1 MGFLTHVTIYN
12 DALDAFESDPEQ
24 FAKAIFEGIAR
35 ANQTNK
41 ATDMPFSRK
50 GGGGYSGY
58 LCVEPSRHADDH
70 TVFVHSGNMVF
81 NLNPWNNDFRDL
93 LVRNPEYAAS
103 LVKTAQAVVDSAKD
117 ALKKAKKEKK
127 AEKKS

>member
-12 DALDAFESDPEQ
+12 DALHAFESDPAQ

-41 ATDMPFSRK
+41 ATDVPFSCK
-50 GGGGYSGY
+50 DGGGYSGY

-70 TVFVHSGNMVF
+70 TVFVHKGNSVF
-81 NLNPWNNDFRDL
+81 NLNPWNKDFQDL
-93 LVRNPEYAAS
+93 LAWNPECAESY
-103 LVKTAQAVVDSAKD
+103 VKTAQAVIDSAKD
-117 ALKKAKKEKK
+117 ALKKAKK
-127 AEKKS
+127 AAKKS